1 MVVHS
6 DVKVDIALTS
16 QRCVILNPIAV
27 TDQKR
32 RMSHVPDITDA
43 TSRLDSVTGRSWPM
57 TPLTGGDNLEGQVLL
72 EPVLHLTIPHIQETV
87 TTCTLSLPLHANW
100 ATAPY

>member
-1 MVVHS
+1 MIRFVF
-6 DVKVDIALTS
+6 A
-16 QRCVILNPIAV
+16 
-27 TDQKR
+27 
-32 RMSHVPDITDA
+32 DA

-87 TTCTLSLPLHANW
+87 GHYW
-100 ATAPY
+100 RHII